1 MECQQI
7 LDDIKKELEQQQP
20 IGNVA
25 SYIPDLAIVNPDKY
39 GVHLSTLKGEH
50 YATGDSNEKFSIQS
64 ISKVFSLTMAFQY
77 ENENLWKRIGVEP
90 SGSAFNSLVQLEIE
104 HGIPRNPLINAG
116 AIVIADILLDKLADP
131 EKDFINFIR
140 NISGYNNIDY
150 NREVFL
156 SEKNTGYRNYA
167 QANLMKSFG
176 NIQNPLEKVMDFYFL
191 MCSVEMSCKEL
202 AEAFLLYANHGKPI
216 HSNEQI
222 ISISQC
228 KRINAIMQTCGFYD
242 EAGEFSFRVGLP
254 GKSGVGGGIAAIYP
268 GNYSVAVWSP
278 VLNSKGNSSLGIK
291 TLEML
296 TTKTGSSIF

>member
-7 LDDIKKELEQQQP
+7 LDDIKKELEQKQP
-20 IGNVA
+20 IGSVA
-25 SYIPDLAIVNPDKY
+25 SYIPELAIVDPDKY

-104 HGIPRNPLINAG
+104 NGIPRNPLINAG
-116 AIVIADILLDKLADP
+116 AIVIADILLDKLDDP
-131 EKDFINFIR
+131 DKDFINFIR
-140 NISGYNNIDY
+140 NISGYNDIDY
-150 NREVFL
+150 NSEVFL
-156 SEKNTGYRNYA
+156 SERNTGYRNYA

-176 NIQNPLEKVMDFYFL
+176 NIRNPLEKVMDFYFL

-216 HSNEQI
+216 HSNEEI
-222 ISISQC
+222 ISVSQC
-228 KRINAIMQTCGFYD
+228 KRISAIMQTCGFYD
-242 EAGEFSFRVGLP
+242 EAGEFTFRVGLP
-254 GKSGVGGGIAAIYP
+254 GKSGVGGGIAAVFP

-278 VLNSKGNSSLGIK
+278 VLNQKGNSTMGIK
-291 TLEML
+291 TLELL